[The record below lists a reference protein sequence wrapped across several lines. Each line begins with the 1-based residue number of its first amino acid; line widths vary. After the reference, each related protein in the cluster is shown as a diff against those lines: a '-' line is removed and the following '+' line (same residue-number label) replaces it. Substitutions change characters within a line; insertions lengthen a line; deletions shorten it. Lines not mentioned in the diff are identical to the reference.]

1 LEQIYLV
8 KETSR
13 RQEAYMEEKKIA
25 IVGAGNMGSA
35 ILRGVLGAK
44 AVKPGNIWILEQAQ
58 ELSKRIC
65 DELRVNAASSEREL
79 AHCDVVIFALKPK
92 DMLAAVKR
100 VSAVVPGGEQRIFV
114 SVAAGFRLDTMNEAV
129 GKNIDLVRVMPN
141 LPCVVGEGMSVVF
154 SENMEAA
161 KYVRELFTCVGE
173 AEIIGQEALFDVVTG
188 LSGSG
193 PGYLFL
199 VIEALADGAVKMGLD
214 RRLATRLAAQTV
226 KGSGAL
232 ACHEGVSPGELR
244 ERVASP
250 GGTTI
255 AGLSALEECG
265 VRAAFIAAVEEAT
278 RRSKEL
284 G

>member
-1 LEQIYLV
+1 MV
-8 KETSR
+8 R
-13 RQEAYMEEKKIA
+13 KKIA
-25 IVGAGNMGSA
+25 IVGVGNMGSA
-35 ILRGVLGAK
+35 ILRGILRAGA
-44 AVKPGNIWILEQAQ
+44 AKPEEVWILDQADV
-58 ELSKRIC
+58 LSKKYS
-65 DELRVNAASSEREL
+65 DELKVNAVASEGEL

-92 DMLAAVKR
+92 DLLAAVER
-100 VSAVVPGGEQRIFV
+100 VSAAVPAGEHRVFV
-114 SVAAGFRLDTMNEAV
+114 SVAAGLRLDTIKQSVQNSFDV
-129 GKNIDLVRVMPN
+129 VRVMPN
-141 LPCVVGEGMSVVF
+141 LPCVVAEGMSVVYC
-154 SENMEAA
+154 ENEAA
-161 KYVRELFTCVGE
+161 AEYVQALFTCVGE
-173 AEIIGQEALFDVVTG
+173 AELVGHEDLFDVVTG

-226 KGSGAL
+226 KGAGAL

-255 AGLSALEECG
+255 AGLSVLEECG
-265 VRAAFIAAVEEAT
+265 VRAAFICAVEEAT
-278 RRSKEL
+278 RRSKEM